1 MQRTDITALF
11 PEATKE
17 QIDKLMDING
27 ADINKA
33 KGDAD
38 GLRSSLS
45 AAQTEL
51 AALKAKPDDD
61 DLARQ
66 LKIVSDEL
74 AGLKQANALRDIREK
89 VAKATGVP
97 ASLLTAETEDA
108 CKAQAEAINAYAKP
122 GGYPQVKDGGEVHTT
137 GPSATR
143 DKFADWFD
151 NNFPASNS

>member
-27 ADINKA
+27 NDINKA

-51 AALKAKPDDD
+51 AALKAKPGES

-66 LKIVSDEL
+66 LKAVSDEL
-74 AGLKQANALRDIREK
+74 ASLKQANTLRELREK
-89 VAKATGVP
+89 VSKATGVP
-97 ASLLTAETEDA
+97 ASLLTAETEEA
-108 CKAQAEAINAYAKP
+108 CTSQAQAIKAFSESKP
-122 GGYPQVKDGGEVHTT
+122 GAYPQVKDGGEVRPGGST
-137 GPSATR
+137 ATR
-143 DKFADWFD
+143 DQFAEYF
-151 NNFPASNS
+151 NKIMG